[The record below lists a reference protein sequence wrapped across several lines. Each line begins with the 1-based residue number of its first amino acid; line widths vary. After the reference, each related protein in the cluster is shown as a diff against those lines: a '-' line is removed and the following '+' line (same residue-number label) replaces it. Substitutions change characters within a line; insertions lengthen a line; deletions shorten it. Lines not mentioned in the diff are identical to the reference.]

1 MKIIMENKN
10 GVRKEVKE
18 GFSWTTLFFR
28 WLPSLLRGDLVSAL
42 KLFIIGSLTFGIYT
56 DYKSYNINEDYY
68 TFLTEKG
75 YE

>member
-28 WLPSLLRGDLVSAL
+28 WLPSLLRGDLVSSIKVIHNRFVDFWNL
-42 KLFIIGSLTFGIYT
+42 Y
-56 DYKSYNINEDYY
+56 
-68 TFLTEKG
+68 
-75 YE
+75 